1 MSKQTLSKSTEAH
14 MTKKHDAKFKQAKSQ
29 GLNWYPWVGKNY
41 HKTKILIL
49 GLSTHRDETGD
60 ETSEDWTD
68 NYGHN
73 ASRTFFSF
81 DNNECYG
88 YKPFYTTSKLFLKG
102 AGINELNLA
111 THSAFWESVAFN
123 NYYQIAVRTSGA
135 TPENDD
141 DIEKAKSA
149 FAATVEI
156 IKPELVVVW
165 GVSLVDRMG
174 LPNVKNRKKKV
185 GSTYPRVAA
194 KEGEFPCIIGTKHP
208 SWAFPR
214 SQWLNFLRTESHSKI
229 QVKNFITYL
238 KITVSC

>member
-1 MSKQTLSKSTEAH
+1 MSKQTLPKSTEAR

-49 GLSTHRDETGD
+49 GLSTHRNDKGH
-60 ETSEDWTD
+60 DWTKA
-68 NYGHN
+68 YGHN

-81 DNNECYG
+81 DKG
-88 YKPFYTTSKLFLKG
+88 HKPFDTTSKLFLEG
-102 AGINELNLA
+102 AGFDDLNLA

-194 KEGEFPCIIGTKHP
+194 KEGKLPCIIGTKHP

-214 SQWLNFLRTESHSKI
+214 SQWLNFLRTESHSKT